1 MIKMV
6 SFAFVAA
13 FLSLNISSAFAEA
26 PTAGADKATAAKTVT
41 VFAAASLKNALDD
54 AAAAFKKKTGVEVSI
69 SYAASLPLAK
79 QIEAGAPADIFIS
92 ADVASVDYLA
102 TRNLIKADTRSNL
115 LGNSLVVVAPKT
127 SPLKSLAF
135 EKGAF
140 LSAIGSDG
148 RISTGDPASVPVGK
162 YAKAALEKLD
172 LWSALEPRF
181 AFTENVRA
189 ALVFVAREEAPLGIV
204 YATDANSEPKVKVV
218 ATFPAS
224 SHPPIVYPIALTSA
238 STSDVAA
245 KLLAFLKGPE
255 AAPAFVKQGFTVL
268 SQTARSR

>member
-13 FLSLNISSAFAEA
+13 FFSSTVSPAFAEA
-26 PTAGADKATAAKTVT
+26 PSAGADKAAAAKTVT

-92 ADVASVDYLA
+92 ADVASADYLS
-102 TRNLIKADTRSNL
+102 TRNLIKADTRANL

-127 SPLKSLAF
+127 SPLKSVAF
-135 EKGAF
+135 EKDA
-140 LSAIGSDG
+140 LLAAIGPDG
-148 RISTGDPASVPVGK
+148 RIATGDPASVPVGK

-172 LWSALEPRF
+172 LWSALESRF

-218 ATFPAS
+218 ATFPQS

-238 STSDVAA
+238 STSAA
-245 KLLAFLKGPE
+245 ATRLLAFLKGPE

-268 SQTARSR
+268 SQTARNR

>member
-1 MIKMV
+1 MIRMV

-13 FLSLNISSAFAEA
+13 FFSANLSPVRAEA
-26 PTAGADKATAAKTVT
+26 PAAGADKAAAAKAVT

-54 AAAAFKKKTGVEVSI
+54 AAAAFKKKTGTEVTI

-92 ADVASVDYLA
+92 ADVASADYLS
-102 TRNLIKADTRSNL
+102 TRNLLKADTRSDL
-115 LGNSLVVVAPKT
+115 LGNSLVVVAPK
-127 SPLKSLAF
+127 SSGVKKLAL
-135 EKGAF
+135 EKGA
-140 LSAIGSDG
+140 LLGALGESG
-148 RISTGDPASVPVGK
+148 RIATGDPASVPVGK
-162 YAKAALEKLD
+162 YAKAALEKLG
-172 LWSALEPRF
+172 LWSALESRF

-204 YATDANSEPKVKVV
+204 YKTDANSEPKVDAV
-218 ATFPAS
+218 ATFPDS

-238 STSDVAA
+238 STSVSAT

-255 AAPAFVKQGFTVL
+255 AAPAFIKQGFTVL